1 MIGLEEIADR
11 LVDKAEYD
19 FNVHKESWEP
29 VRAEPYVL
37 PKFCIVESKAKGA
50 EAKLRT
56 KLSKVLAFIDSVK
69 HKRFKEGCTIMPIS
83 STNKENLAIWDN
95 KMGVSR
101 AIEYMI
107 EIGLLGV
114 ENDKYQF
121 GAYYEKDNKSK
132 SYFYYKENEDK
143 IKAYCEEHC
152 IEKY

>member
-69 HKRFKEGCTIMPIS
+69 HKRFKEGCTIMPS
-83 STNKENLAIWDN
+83 L
-95 KMGVSR
+95 
-101 AIEYMI
+101 IEW
-107 EIGLLGV
+107 
-114 ENDKYQF
+114 NYQRF
-121 GAYYEKDNKSK
+121 SILSNI
-132 SYFYYKENEDK
+132 NIHHII
-143 IKAYCEEHC
+143 IKV
-152 IEKY
+152 